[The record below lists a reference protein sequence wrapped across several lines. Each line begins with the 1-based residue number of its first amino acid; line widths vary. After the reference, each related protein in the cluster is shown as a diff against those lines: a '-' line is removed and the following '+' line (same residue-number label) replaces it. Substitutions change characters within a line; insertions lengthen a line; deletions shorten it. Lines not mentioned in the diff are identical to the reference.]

1 MPFPSSDAVSE
12 HVPDDTMVT
21 VSEETVHTPVVVEV
35 SVGVSPDVA
44 DGDSVNVDADQERSP
59 SEPKVMLFDGDLAMV
74 TVCVAVACAYCVSPA
89 FVAVTTQV
97 AAALPVAVSAV
108 PETVQS
114 PVTPY
119 ETNPTLEPPEVAS
132 VMVDPYV
139 MVDEELTLRV
149 ACVAKPMLKLCVTL
163 LAALKLSFPA

>member
-59 SEPKVMLFDGDLAMV
+59 SEPKVMLFDGDLAIV
-74 TVCVAVACAYCVSPA
+74 TV
-89 FVAVTTQV
+89 
-97 AAALPVAVSAV
+97 
-108 PETVQS
+108 
-114 PVTPY
+114 
-119 ETNPTLEPPEVAS
+119 
-132 VMVDPYV
+132 
-139 MVDEELTLRV
+139 
-149 ACVAKPMLKLCVTL
+149 
-163 LAALKLSFPA
+163 